1 MKGRGYKPN
10 RTSVLNKYLHN
21 SKKHTHTHK
30 KKNTNIKRVQLTTLP
45 IEQSEMCLIFFFFM
59 TIKYQGITSI
69 EFNRKL
75 SVLCRIEMEYICCC
89 IVM

>member
-1 MKGRGYKPN
+1 MKGLGYKPN

-21 SKKHTHTHK
+21 SKKHK
-30 KKNTNIKRVQLTTLP
+30 KTKQNIKRVQLTTLP
-45 IEQSEMCLIFFFFM
+45 TEQNEMCLIIFFFM

-69 EFNRKL
+69 EFNCKL
-75 SVLCRIEMEYICCC
+75 SVLCRIEMEYMCCC